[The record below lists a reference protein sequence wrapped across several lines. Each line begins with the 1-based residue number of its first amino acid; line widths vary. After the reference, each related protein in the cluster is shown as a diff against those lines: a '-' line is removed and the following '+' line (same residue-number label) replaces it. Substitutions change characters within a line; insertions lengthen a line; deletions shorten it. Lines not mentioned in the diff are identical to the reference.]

1 MSRRSRQHG
10 ASVALRAV
18 TLLGG
23 FVGSSALGYA
33 QTPITRMSVDA
44 AGVQG
49 FHESEEPAISA
60 DGRYVAFASLA
71 KNLVPGD
78 TNGRWDIF
86 VKERATGAIVR
97 VSVSSAGVQ
106 TDFMSRTPSISADG
120 RFVAFKSDATNLV
133 TGDTNNHSDIF
144 VHDRDPDGNGIFDEG
159 NGTTERVSV
168 DSNGNEADADC
179 FEPSISGD
187 GMLVAFTT
195 SADNLVANDNNNT
208 WDVFVHDRASGTT
221 VRVSVDS
228 AGVEGNN
235 SSSKATFASDGSCVA
250 FESVA
255 TNFDPADTDN
265 YYDVF
270 VHELA
275 SGTTEWVSKGFTPSK
290 SSGFGPPGLSSDG
303 SIVAF
308 WSDSSYLVHGDT
320 NGTYDI
326 FVCDR
331 ATGTMSLVSVDSA
344 GVQGNSSSESPA
356 ISADGQIVTFRSA
369 ADNLAPNDANPWY
382 DIFWHDR
389 TSGITSAISVDCAG
403 FTADYLS
410 DKTVLSGDGQVV
422 AFMSWADDLVDGDTN
437 GWPDIFARDLG
448 VAEPQAYWT
457 NYGSGYGGTYG
468 IPALTASADPEYDAS
483 LTIDATN
490 SLQSATAGFV
500 LVGFAPASIPTHWG
514 GTLLVDWFMIL
525 GVPLAPSGVSLP
537 VTIPRDPDLCGASA
551 YLQVVELDAGATSG
565 LSFTPGLQFA
575 FGH

>member
-159 NGTTERVSV
+159 N
-168 DSNGNEADADC
+168 
-179 FEPSISGD
+179 
-187 GMLVAFTT
+187 
-195 SADNLVANDNNNT
+195 
-208 WDVFVHDRASGTT
+208 
-221 VRVSVDS
+221 
-228 AGVEGNN
+228 
-235 SSSKATFASDGSCVA
+235 
-250 FESVA
+250 
-255 TNFDPADTDN
+255 
-265 YYDVF
+265 
-270 VHELA
+270 
-275 SGTTEWVSKGFTPSK
+275 GTTEWVSKGFTPSK